1 MTAALD
7 RSKRDDR
14 TRPNPAPASLMTIAQ
29 IPGEAAVID
38 GDQSWRYFAACR
50 DQLHLFFARKAERPE
65 ARARREAKARK
76 LCMSCPVQL
85 TCRDFARENH
95 QYGFWG
101 GESESERHLAGF
113 SLPAPIGIRGSRKR
127 QQPTAC

>member
-1 MTAALD
+1 
-7 RSKRDDR
+7 
-14 TRPNPAPASLMTIAQ
+14 MTIAE
-29 IPGEAAVID
+29 IPREAVVSEQ
-38 GDQSWRYFAACR
+38 DQSWRYSAACS
-50 DQLHLFFARKAERPE
+50 DQLYLFFARNAERPQ
-65 ARARREAKARK
+65 ARARREAKARN

-113 SLPAPIGIRGSRKR
+113 SLAAPIGIRGSRKR
-127 QQPTAC
+127 QQPTGW